1 MSIAN
6 HNVENSNPVSY
17 AKVDSNTEKI
27 IEFVKYLHEFLPC
40 LEKEYNDLERLQA
53 RNPNEKFPIKMNNLA
68 AIYQAEKP
76 LYDLYVTKAPNRH
89 N

>member
-6 HNVENSNPVSY
+6 HNLENSNPVSY
-17 AKVDSNTEKI
+17 AKVDSNTERIVK
-27 IEFVKYLHEFLPC
+27 FVKYLHDFLPC

-76 LYDLYVTKAPNRH
+76 LYELYVVKAPILH
-89 N
+89 S

>member
-27 IEFVKYLHEFLPC
+27 IKFVKYLHEFLPC